1 MTENEQ
7 DLQTVM
13 ESTGCDRWIARK
25 ALTSSDGNVHNAMDL
40 VKKRMSYQT
49 SKCRCGELIAE
60 KWSYCPYCGTKKEG
74 RPFDGVLPNDPLT
87 LEQLRAMDGEPVWI
101 TAKGIGRYDV
111 YQGCANRC
119 LEQFY
124 KAALPSSGYGT
135 DWLAYRRKLEGKD
148 NEPNL

>member
-87 LEQLRAMDGEPVWI
+87 LEQLRAMDGEPVWGADGQCYI
-101 TAKGIGRYDV
+101 V
-111 YQGCANRC
+111 NV
-119 LEQFY
+119 
-124 KAALPSSGYGT
+124 KAGYAVDKDRGFRML
-135 DWLAYRRKLEGKD
+135 WSNGFFYRRKREEED
-148 NEPNL
+148 NETD

>member
-1 MTENEQ
+1 MRLI
-7 DLQTVM
+7 DADLLQTALMDEYV
-13 ESTGCDRWIARK
+13 GIAGYNTR
-25 ALTSSDGNVHNAMDL
+25 AQFYRAIEIVQQQPTITQPPNAPL
-40 VKKRMSYQT
+40 PLE
-49 SKCRCGELIAE
+49 ELRE
-60 KWSYCPYCGTKKEG
+60 
-74 RPFDGVLPNDPLT
+74 
-87 LEQLRAMDGEPVWI
+87 MDGEPVWI